1 MADSKADNSR
11 ADPQVDARPS
21 AGPRAARLRT
31 STVAFRAA
39 LYYAACWSTLA
50 LVFPTSVPGGRWWVA
65 LLALATTVPL
75 VRFIVRGGWQ
85 RYPTAAFRLF
95 VVRPILYTQLL
106 LPLTAAGAVI
116 GLVIGTLFGA
126 PLLGGRIA
134 ATIVLGVLATLA
146 FAGYLGTHRLVT
158 RQIDA
163 TVPGL
168 PPEFDGLRIAQIS
181 DLHVGPQTSRRF
193 LARVVRTTMA
203 LTPDLIA
210 ITGDLI
216 DDRQEDVPH
225 FAAGLGRLHAPL
237 GVFIIPGN
245 HDVYAGWQA
254 VERNLRASFPAT
266 VLVNE
271 ARVFTRGDAQVALV
285 GTGDPAGRRTGDAAP
300 DIATALADI
309 PPDAVVIA
317 LAHNPALWPALADRG
332 VALTLSGHTHWGQF
346 AFPRLG
352 WSMASPFLAH
362 AMGAHEEDGKLLYIH
377 PGTGYW
383 GIPFRI
389 GASPEVALITL
400 RAGATADVRM
410 SDAEAVGQCR
420 DVTHDHVPN
429 LVG

>member
-1 MADSKADNSR
+1 MAASSR
-11 ADPQVDARPS
+11 PRRFQTGTAAL
-21 AGPRAARLRT
+21 RAAI
-31 STVAFRAA
+31 
-39 LYYAACWSTLA
+39 YYLACWSTIA
-50 LVFPTSVPGGRWWVA
+50 VVFPTTIPGGRWWAA
-65 LLALATTVPL
+65 LLALATTAPIVS
-75 VRFIVRGGWQ
+75 VIVRGGWK
-85 RYPTAAFRLF
+85 RYPTAAFRMF

-106 LPLTAAGAVI
+106 LPLVAGAGLI
-116 GLVIGTLFGA
+116 GLLAGAPFGA
-126 PLLGGRIA
+126 PLAAGRIA
-134 ATIVLGVLATLA
+134 AGIVLGVMVLL
-146 FAGYLGTHRLVT
+146 FVAGYIGTHRLVT

-168 PPEFDGLRIAQIS
+168 PAEFDGLRIAQIS

-193 LARVVRTTMA
+193 LARVVRTTMTLNA
-203 LTPDLIA
+203 DLIA

-216 DDRQEDVPH
+216 DDREEDVAH

-245 HDVYAGWQA
+245 HDVYAGWPA
-254 VERNLRASFPAT
+254 VERNLRAAVPAD

-271 ARVFTRGDAQVALV
+271 ARVLTRGSAHIALV

-300 DIATALADI
+300 DLDRALAGI

-317 LAHNPALWPALADRG
+317 LAHNPALWPALAERG
-332 VALTLSGHTHWGQF
+332 VDLTLSGHTHWGQF
-346 AFPRLG
+346 ALPRLG

-362 AMGAHEEDGKLLYIH
+362 AMGVHEADGSLLYIH

-383 GIPFRI
+383 GVPFRI

-400 RAGATADVRM
+400 RAGAPAVVRM
-410 SDAEAVGQCR
+410 SDAEAVGQCL
-420 DVTHDHVPN
+420 DVVHHHVPD